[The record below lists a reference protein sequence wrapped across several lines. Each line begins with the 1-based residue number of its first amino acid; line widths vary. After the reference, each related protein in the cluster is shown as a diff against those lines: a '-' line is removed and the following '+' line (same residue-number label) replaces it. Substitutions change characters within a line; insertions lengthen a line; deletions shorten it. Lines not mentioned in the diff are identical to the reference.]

1 MGDVKHP
8 PRTVNRFYQL
18 PGPEKSKR
26 PQLTSKQFFDKT
38 ARPSQGKRSHFRVI
52 VDYPTFHSPLQLVH
66 YILDV
71 VLHHLSHTDS
81 LETEKA
87 QMAGKEA
94 TDSLGTLVLG
104 TGLVTPQQLDEAKKT
119 CKALNVSIDKALI
132 MLKLVSDPSM
142 AIVHDAN
149 QLVKDG
155 TVSIDLAVRA
165 VRLARQHNMGLQDA
179 IGVLGSV
186 HKKTGRVATITTPL
200 TDLLLSCSMVS
211 MEQIG
216 RAVQQ
221 AQDTGLQTGR
231 ILVLNRDVSSWMMQ
245 AALNALI
252 LARDGKITQ
261 DQARDALTAV
271 GHRRISIEQAL
282 FELGLYVEKGGQTAK
297 IGELIAMAGFVSET
311 DLLECLEVELVKE
324 KQFGQI
330 LLEQGLV
337 THDLLETAIV
347 LQDMV
352 ANGSLRA
359 YQASEAL
366 RQVKDR
372 NVSVYQAV
380 AELDPPAQV
389 PPKTISPRELL
400 LKSGVASESQLD
412 GLISDT
418 ETSSIKVGKKVLSAG
433 IISEAFLYLA
443 LRTYS
448 LYKQGFLSAD
458 QAVRALSFCKDK
470 NVSLDEALS
479 KLGMF
484 VPARM
489 QWIWS

>member
-1 MGDVKHP
+1 M
-8 PRTVNRFYQL
+8 L
-18 PGPEKSKR
+18 
-26 PQLTSKQFFDKT
+26 
-38 ARPSQGKRSHFRVI
+38 
-52 VDYPTFHSPLQLVH
+52 
-66 YILDV
+66 
-71 VLHHLSHTDS
+71 
-81 LETEKA
+81 
-87 QMAGKEA
+87 GKEA
-94 TDSLGTLVLG
+94 LDSIGTLVLG
-104 TGLVTPQQLDEAKKT
+104 TGLVNPQQLEEAKKT
-119 CKALNVSIDKALI
+119 AKNLNVPLERALI
-132 MLKLVSDPSM
+132 MLKMMSDQ
-142 AIVHDAN
+142 ALGVVREAH
-149 QLVKDG
+149 QLVQDG
-155 TVSIDLAVRA
+155 TISIDLAVRA
-165 VRLARQHNMGLQDA
+165 IRLSRQHNMGLQDA

-186 HKKTGRVATITTPL
+186 HKKTGRVATVTTPL
-200 TDLLLSCSMVS
+200 TDLLLACSMVS
-211 MEQIG
+211 MEQVG
-216 RAVQQ
+216 RAVTQ
-221 AQDTGLQTGR
+221 AQDTGMQTGR

-261 DQARDALTAV
+261 EQARDALNAV

-282 FELGLYVEKGGQTAK
+282 FELGLYVEKSGQTAK
-297 IGELIAMAGFVSET
+297 IGELIAMAGFVSES

-352 ANGSLRA
+352 ANGTLMA
-359 YQASEAL
+359 YQAAEAL

-372 NVSVYQAV
+372 QVSVYQAV
-380 AELDPPAQV
+380 AELDPPAQA
-389 PPKTISPRELL
+389 PQKTVSPYALL
-400 LKSGVASESQLD
+400 VQSGVADEAKMS
-412 GLISDT
+412 GLVDPG

-433 IISEAFLYLA
+433 IISESFLYLA

-458 QAVRALSFCKDK
+458 QATKALAFCKDK

-479 KLGMF
+479 KLGWF

-489 QWIWS
+489 QWIWT

>member
-1 MGDVKHP
+1 
-8 PRTVNRFYQL
+8 
-18 PGPEKSKR
+18 
-26 PQLTSKQFFDKT
+26 
-38 ARPSQGKRSHFRVI
+38 
-52 VDYPTFHSPLQLVH
+52 
-66 YILDV
+66 
-71 VLHHLSHTDS
+71 
-81 LETEKA
+81 
-87 QMAGKEA
+87 MAGKEA
-94 TDSLGTLVLG
+94 VDTLGTLIVG
-104 TGLVTPQQLDEAKKT
+104 TGLCTPQQLEEAKKT
-119 CKALNVSIDKALI
+119 GKSLNVSVDKALI
-132 MLKLVSDPSM
+132 MLKMVSDQSM
-142 AIVHDAN
+142 GMVYDAQ
-149 QLVKDG
+149 QLVQNG

-165 VRLARQHNMGLQDA
+165 LRLTRQHNMGLQDA
-179 IGVLGSV
+179 IGVLGTV
-186 HKKTGRVATITTPL
+186 HKKTGRMATITTPL

-221 AQDTGLQTGR
+221 AEDTGLQTGR

-245 AALNALI
+245 AALNSLI

-261 DQARDALTAV
+261 EQARDALTAV
-271 GHRRISIEQAL
+271 GHRRISVEQAL
-282 FELGLYVEKGGQTAK
+282 FELGLYVEKAGQTAK

-337 THDLLETAIV
+337 NQDLLETAIV

-352 ANGSLRA
+352 ANGTLKA
-359 YQASEAL
+359 YQAAEAL

-372 NVSVYQAV
+372 SVSVYQAV
-380 AELDPPAQV
+380 AELDPPVQV
-389 PPKTISPRELL
+389 PQKTISPRELL
-400 LKSGVASESQLD
+400 VRSGVASESQVA
-412 GLISDT
+412 GLIDDS
-418 ETSSIKVGKKVLSAG
+418 ESSAIKVGKKVLSAG

-458 QAVRALSFCKDK
+458 QAVRALAFCKEK

>member
-1 MGDVKHP
+1 
-8 PRTVNRFYQL
+8 
-18 PGPEKSKR
+18 
-26 PQLTSKQFFDKT
+26 
-38 ARPSQGKRSHFRVI
+38 
-52 VDYPTFHSPLQLVH
+52 
-66 YILDV
+66 
-71 VLHHLSHTDS
+71 
-81 LETEKA
+81 
-87 QMAGKEA
+87 MAGKEA
-94 TDSLGTLVLG
+94 VDTLGTLIVG
-104 TGLVTPQQLDEAKKT
+104 TGLATPQQLEEAKKT
-119 CKALNVSIDKALI
+119 GKSLNVSVDKALI
-132 MLKLVSDPSM
+132 MLKMVSDQSM
-142 AIVHDAN
+142 GMVYDAQ
-149 QLVKDG
+149 QLVQNG

-165 VRLARQHNMGLQDA
+165 LRLTRQHNMGLQDA

-221 AQDTGLQTGR
+221 AEDTGLQTGR

-245 AALNALI
+245 AALNSLI

-271 GHRRISIEQAL
+271 GHRRISVEQAL
-282 FELGLYVEKGGQTAK
+282 FELGLYVEKAGQTAK

-337 THDLLETAIV
+337 NHDLLETAIV

-352 ANGSLRA
+352 ANGSLKA
-359 YQASEAL
+359 YQAAEAL
-366 RQVKDR
+366 RQVKDKQ
-372 NVSVYQAV
+372 VSVYQAV
-380 AELDPPAQV
+380 AELDPPAQM
-389 PPKTISPRELL
+389 PQKTISPRELL
-400 LKSGVASESQLD
+400 VRSGVAEESQVA
-412 GLISDT
+412 GLITDA
-418 ETSSIKVGKKVLSAG
+418 ESSAIKVGKKVLSAG

-448 LYKQGFLSAD
+448 LYNQGFLSAN
-458 QAVRALSFCKDK
+458 QAVRALAFCKDK

>member
-1 MGDVKHP
+1 
-8 PRTVNRFYQL
+8 
-18 PGPEKSKR
+18 
-26 PQLTSKQFFDKT
+26 
-38 ARPSQGKRSHFRVI
+38 
-52 VDYPTFHSPLQLVH
+52 
-66 YILDV
+66 
-71 VLHHLSHTDS
+71 
-81 LETEKA
+81 
-87 QMAGKEA
+87 MAGKEA
-94 TDSLGTLVLG
+94 VDTLGTLLVG
-104 TGLVTPQQLDEAKKT
+104 TGLATPQQLEEAKKT
-119 CKALNVSIDKALI
+119 GKSLNVSVDKALI
-132 MLKLVSDPSM
+132 MLKIVSDQSM
-142 AIVHDAN
+142 GMVYDA
-149 QLVKDG
+149 QLLVQNG

-165 VRLARQHNMGLQDA
+165 MRLTRQHNMGLQDA

-186 HKKTGRVATITTPL
+186 HKKTGRMSTVTSPL

-245 AALNALI
+245 AALNSLI

-271 GHRRISIEQAL
+271 GHRRISVEQAL
-282 FELGLYVEKGGQTAK
+282 FELGLYVEKAGQTAK

-352 ANGSLRA
+352 ANGTLKA
-359 YQASEAL
+359 WQAAEAL

-372 NVSVYQAV
+372 QVSVYQAV
-380 AELDPPAQV
+380 AELDPPAQM
-389 PPKTISPRELL
+389 PQKTISPRELIV
-400 LKSGVASESQLD
+400 KAKIADESQVA
-412 GLISDT
+412 GLITDAES
-418 ETSSIKVGKKVLSAG
+418 SSIKVGKKVLAAG

-448 LYKQGFLSAD
+448 LYNQGFLSAD
-458 QAVRALSFCKDK
+458 QAVKALAFCKER

>member
-1 MGDVKHP
+1 
-8 PRTVNRFYQL
+8 
-18 PGPEKSKR
+18 
-26 PQLTSKQFFDKT
+26 
-38 ARPSQGKRSHFRVI
+38 
-52 VDYPTFHSPLQLVH
+52 
-66 YILDV
+66 
-71 VLHHLSHTDS
+71 
-81 LETEKA
+81 
-87 QMAGKEA
+87 MAGKEA
-94 TDSLGTLVLG
+94 VDTLWTLLVG
-104 TGLVTPQQLDEAKKT
+104 TGLATPQQLEEAKKT
-119 CKALNVSIDKALI
+119 GKSLNVSVDKALI
-132 MLKLVSDPSM
+132 MLKIVSDQSM
-142 AIVHDAN
+142 GMVYDA
-149 QLVKDG
+149 QLLVQNG

-165 VRLARQHNMGLQDA
+165 MRLTRQHNMGLQDA

-186 HKKTGRVATITTPL
+186 HKKTGRMSTVTSPL

-245 AALNALI
+245 AALNSLI

-271 GHRRISIEQAL
+271 GHRRISVEQAL
-282 FELGLYVEKGGQTAK
+282 FELGLYVEKAGQTAK

-352 ANGSLRA
+352 ANGTLKA
-359 YQASEAL
+359 WQAAEAL

-372 NVSVYQAV
+372 QVSVYQAV
-380 AELDPPAQV
+380 AELDPPAQM
-389 PPKTISPRELL
+389 PQKTISPRELIV
-400 LKSGVASESQLD
+400 KAKIADESQVA
-412 GLISDT
+412 GLITDAES
-418 ETSSIKVGKKVLSAG
+418 SSIKVGKKVLAAG

-448 LYKQGFLSAD
+448 LYNQGFLSAD
-458 QAVRALSFCKDK
+458 QAVKALAFCKER

>member
-1 MGDVKHP
+1 M
-8 PRTVNRFYQL
+8 L
-18 PGPEKSKR
+18 
-26 PQLTSKQFFDKT
+26 
-38 ARPSQGKRSHFRVI
+38 
-52 VDYPTFHSPLQLVH
+52 
-66 YILDV
+66 
-71 VLHHLSHTDS
+71 
-81 LETEKA
+81 
-87 QMAGKEA
+87 GKEA
-94 TDSLGTLVLG
+94 IDSLGTLILG
-104 TGLVTPQQLDEAKKT
+104 TGLVTPQQLEEAKKT
-119 CKALNVSIDKALI
+119 AKSLNVSVERALV
-132 MLKLVSDPSM
+132 MLKIVSDQSLQ
-142 AIVHDAN
+142 IVSEAHG
-149 QLVKDG
+149 LVQNG
-155 TVSIDLAVRA
+155 TISVDLAVRA
-165 VRLARQHNMGLQDA
+165 LRLARQHNMGLQDA

-200 TDLLLSCSMVS
+200 TDLLISCSMVS
-211 MEQIG
+211 MEQVG

-221 AQDTGLQTGR
+221 AQDTGMQTGR

-261 DQARDALTAV
+261 AQAQDALNAV

-282 FELGLYVEKGGQTAK
+282 FELGLYVEKSGQTAK
-297 IGELIAMAGFVSET
+297 IGELIAMAGFVSES

-352 ANGSLRA
+352 ANGSLQA
-359 YQASEAL
+359 YQAAEAL

-372 NVSVYQAV
+372 QVSVYQAV
-380 AELDPPAQV
+380 AELDPPPQV
-389 PPKTISPRELL
+389 PQKTLTPSELL
-400 LKSGVASESQLD
+400 VKSGVADDAKMAGLVDPSEA
-412 GLISDT
+412 
-418 ETSSIKVGKKVLSAG
+418 SSIKVGKKVLAAG
-433 IISEAFLYLA
+433 IISESFLYLA

-458 QAVRALSFCKDK
+458 QAVKALAFCKDK

-479 KLGMF
+479 KLGWF

-489 QWIWS
+489 QWIWT

>member
-1 MGDVKHP
+1 M
-8 PRTVNRFYQL
+8 L
-18 PGPEKSKR
+18 
-26 PQLTSKQFFDKT
+26 
-38 ARPSQGKRSHFRVI
+38 
-52 VDYPTFHSPLQLVH
+52 
-66 YILDV
+66 
-71 VLHHLSHTDS
+71 
-81 LETEKA
+81 
-87 QMAGKEA
+87 GKE
-94 TDSLGTLVLG
+94 TIDSMGTLVLG
-104 TGLVTPQQLDEAKKT
+104 TGLVSPQQLDEAKKT
-119 CKALNVSIDKALI
+119 AKNLNVSLERALI
-132 MLKLVSDPSM
+132 MLKMMPDSALGVVLE
-142 AIVHDAN
+142 AH
-149 QLVKDG
+149 QLVQSN

-165 VRLARQHNMGLQDA
+165 IRLARQHNMGLQDA

-211 MEQIG
+211 MEQVG
-216 RAVQQ
+216 RAVTQ
-221 AQDTGLQTGR
+221 AQDTGMQTGR

-261 DQARDALTAV
+261 EQAKDALNAV
-271 GHRRISIEQAL
+271 GHRRISVEQAL
-282 FELGLYVEKGGQTAK
+282 FELGLYVEKSGQTAK
-297 IGELIAMAGFVSET
+297 IGELIAMAGFVSES

-352 ANGSLRA
+352 ANGTLRA
-359 YQASEAL
+359 YQAAEAL

-372 NVSVYQAV
+372 QVSVYQAV
-380 AELDPPAQV
+380 AELDPPAQA
-389 PPKTISPRELL
+389 PQKTVSPYELL
-400 LKSGVASESQLD
+400 VRSGVADESKMSGIVDPSEN
-412 GLISDT
+412 
-418 ETSSIKVGKKVLSAG
+418 SSIKVGKKVLGAG
-433 IISEAFLYLA
+433 IISESFLYLA

-458 QAVRALSFCKDK
+458 QAVKALAFCKEK

-479 KLGMF
+479 KLGWF

-489 QWIWS
+489 QWIWT